1 MEIERKFLAKEIP
14 FCLSKYPSVMI
25 SQYYI
30 SFSPTIRIRQSNK
43 DYFLTVKGKGH
54 IAREEFEI
62 PISEEEYQSLQKK
75 CDMPPI
81 IKTRYFVPLENHLTA
96 EIDIYKGDITGLITI
111 EVEFDTQEL
120 AHAFVPPNWFGKDV
134 SLDHRYKNTS
144 LCLYG
149 IPKTI

>member
-14 FCLSKYPSVMI
+14 FCLSKYPSAMI

-62 PISEEEYQSLQKK
+62 PISEEEYQLLQKNVICLLLSK
-75 CDMPPI
+75 
-81 IKTRYFVPLENHLTA
+81 
-96 EIDIYKGDITGLITI
+96 
-111 EVEFDTQEL
+111 
-120 AHAFVPPNWFGKDV
+120 HAI
-134 SLDHRYKNTS
+134 
-144 LCLYG
+144 LYH
-149 IPKTI
+149 